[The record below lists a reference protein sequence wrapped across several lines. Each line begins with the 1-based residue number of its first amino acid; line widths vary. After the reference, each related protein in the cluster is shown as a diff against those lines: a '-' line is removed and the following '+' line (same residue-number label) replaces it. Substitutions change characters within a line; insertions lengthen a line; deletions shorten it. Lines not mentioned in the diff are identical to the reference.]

1 MSYVKFVL
9 PLKSMLSQK
18 REIPIMNKFKVIK
31 LAKETSTKESSALDG
46 GCGRGGGGCC
56 WWGGGCCGSWSSCW
70 EKEVHQNP
78 NKASTKII
86 ILLT

>member
-31 LAKETSTKESSALDG
+31 LAKETSTNESSTLGG
-46 GCGRGGGGCC
+46 GCDRGGGGCC
-56 WWGGGCCGSWSSCW
+56 WRGGGCCGSWSSCW

-78 NKASTKII
+78 NKSGTKTI